1 MPYAPL
7 TVPFVENQKEHLT
20 NNTNHFKTTIETPNS
35 YKIMCPKL
43 LVGVDK
49 DKKATEII
57 IRFIDLPDDQ
67 FRLGNT
73 KVYHRQYT
81 CVTTEQSFCMT
92 RSHSTT
98 HTHTFTYVA
107 HKANPAES
115 R

>member
-1 MPYAPL
+1 
-7 TVPFVENQKEHLT
+7 
-20 NNTNHFKTTIETPNS
+20 
-35 YKIMCPKL
+35 MCPKQ

-81 CVTTEQSFCMT
+81 CVNHRAQLMHDTNLLFHHILSCT
-92 RSHSTT
+92 
-98 HTHTFTYVA
+98 
-107 HKANPAES
+107 
-115 R
+115 

>member
-1 MPYAPL
+1 MQYAPL
-7 TVPFVENQKEHLT
+7 TVSFVKKNQT
-20 NNTNHFKTTIETPNS
+20 NNTKQKQHLKLSLKPPNPNS

-81 CVTTEQSFCMT
+81 CVTNEHSLCMT
-92 RSHSTT
+92 RIRFSI
-98 HTHTFTYVA
+98 
-107 HKANPAES
+107 
-115 R
+115 